1 MPAGLPLSSPS
12 ARRPAPCPALPL
24 PRPPAVLAPCW
35 RSRGGHARPSAGQGG
50 ERTAPQRTA
59 PQRTAPHRSAQQ
71 RTTGPRRAPPPLA
84 RPPVTCPGP
93 AAAAPRSN
101 RAPPRR
107 AVSGRGCGEAVRAA
121 GRAGSG
127 WHGAAGGAA
136 RGRGGGG
143 PGGAGGAGRGGA
155 AGRAAGPLPA
165 AADLRE
171 CGRGARGVGLGSPLP
186 ALPSSFSPHRSPSPP
201 PDRRGGHPHRREPLP
216 APAALRERGECRA
229 RAAPSGAREAAGSG
243 AASPSPSSRAG
254 PILQVSERYRCHE
267 KGTLPPHIFA
277 VADRAY
283 QAMLGRR
290 GARPQSQCI
299 VIR

>member
-1 MPAGLPLSSPS
+1 MG
-12 ARRPAPCPALPL
+12 
-24 PRPPAVLAPCW
+24 PPEEQ
-35 RSRGGHARPSAGQGG
+35 RGA
-50 ERTAPQRTA
+50 
-59 PQRTAPHRSAQQ
+59 
-71 RTTGPRRAPPPLA
+71 
-84 RPPVTCPGP
+84 
-93 AAAAPRSN
+93 
-101 RAPPRR
+101 
-107 AVSGRGCGEAVRAA
+107 
-121 GRAGSG
+121 
-127 WHGAAGGAA
+127 GAAGDLAALAELDEAALLGALRDRFLRQQIYVSA
-136 RGRGGGG
+136 
-143 PGGAGGAGRGGA
+143 GA
-155 AGRAAGPLPA
+155 
-165 AADLRE
+165 
-171 CGRGARGVGLGSPLP
+171 GRGARGVGLGSPLP